1 MQGHDLKKLINKVM
15 KETGQTAR
23 EGKLHPLKRQ
33 GEGAEN
39 YKAQKMEI
47 FFEEKISYAGAGR
60 RA

>member
-23 EGKLHPLKRQ
+23 EGKLHPLKRR

-39 YKAQKMEI
+39 YKEEQKQSSEDGD
-47 FFEEKISYAGAGR
+47 FL
-60 RA
+60 

>member
-39 YKAQKMEI
+39 YKE
-47 FFEEKISYAGAGR
+47 EEKITRLR
-60 RA
+60 RWRFSLKRR